1 MTKKYLAVC
10 MTLLLSVFSVNAQRA
25 EVTVSLSEQFFDAL
39 LDSIYQNFDPPE
51 FSVADNLRP
60 HRPNPEPVFGFQNA
74 SYEVP
79 FSENKPN
86 VVRGACRETVRIL
99 REMDGVRT
107 AVRFREGRIL
117 VPLAFSGNYA
127 PPFVGCVEFAGWAE
141 SVIDLEYDQ
150 AGQRLIGKARVLNVN
165 LNGTGGVG
173 GTLIAK
179 LIQGSIDK
187 KLNPIDILRLDKV
200 SFGVPIQNAGN
211 IRMKALGVTPEVS
224 NGSLNIR
231 IAYEFSK

>member
-79 FSENKPN
+79 F
-86 VVRGACRETVRIL
+86 
-99 REMDGVRT
+99 
-107 AVRFREGRIL
+107 
-117 VPLAFSGNYA
+117 
-127 PPFVGCVEFAGWAE
+127 
-141 SVIDLEYDQ
+141 
-150 AGQRLIGKARVLNVN
+150 
-165 LNGTGGVG
+165 
-173 GTLIAK
+173 
-179 LIQGSIDK
+179 
-187 KLNPIDILRLDKV
+187 
-200 SFGVPIQNAGN
+200 
-211 IRMKALGVTPEVS
+211 
-224 NGSLNIR
+224 
-231 IAYEFSK
+231 